1 MDILLDARKNIETLR
16 QKNPLVLNITNLV
29 VTNITANA
37 LLAVGASP
45 VMAFAK
51 EEIEDMVS
59 IAQTAVR
66 F

>member
-59 IAQTAVR
+59 IAQAVVK

>member
-59 IAQTAVR
+59 IAQTDVK